1 MSFNKVIGQ
10 ELAVDLLKKAIEEK
24 RLAHAY
30 LFIGPEGVGK
40 SLLAKIFAK
49 TLNCEKQ
56 TTEPCGECISCK
68 KIEEISHP
76 DVIRLTN
83 RLFKKKAGD
92 ENRGDGRI
100 HPNTLNPDKK
110 SEQIS
115 IDQIRFIQKALSLKL
130 SEGKAKVCIIEGAD
144 QMSEDA
150 ANSLLKTLEEP
161 PKDTVL
167 VLLASNM
174 FKLQPTIVSRCQ
186 KVLFHPLGER
196 AIMKELIERYG
207 LDEKKAA
214 CVSRF
219 SEGRLGRAI
228 EVLEGEA
235 LAKRDRVVNEFL
247 MPKQFGYEDT
257 WLYGEPREKINE
269 TLNALAVYFRDLLV
283 FSLSKD
289 QGLLVNLDRAADIA
303 RDAARYPADRLER
316 IIEIIAGTQEQIKR
330 NANIK
335 IALAC
340 MRLNIT

>member
-10 ELAVDLLKKAIEEK
+10 EHAAGLLKKAIEEK

-40 SLLAKIFAK
+40 SLLAKVFAK
-49 TLNCEKQ
+49 ALNCEKGAAD
-56 TTEPCGECISCK
+56 PCGECISCK
-68 KIEEISHP
+68 KIEGNIHP
-76 DVIRLTN
+76 DVVILSPEGKSSQIGIDAIRKIGATM
-83 RLFKKKAGD
+83 
-92 ENRGDGRI
+92 
-100 HPNTLNPDKK
+100 
-110 SEQIS
+110 
-115 IDQIRFIQKALSLKL
+115 SLKPY
-130 SEGKAKVCIIEGAD
+130 EGRTKVFMIDGAD
-144 QMSEDA
+144 KMTEEA

-235 LAKRDRVVNEFL
+235 LAKRNKVVDEFL
-247 MPKQFGYEDT
+247 TPKQFGYEDT

-289 QGLLVNLDRAADIA
+289 QGLLVNLDRAADIS
-303 RDAARYPADRLER
+303 RDAARYPAERLER
-316 IIEIIAGTQEQIKR
+316 IIEIIADTQEQIKR

-335 IALAC
+335 IALSC

>member
-10 ELAVDLLKKAIEEK
+10 ELAIDLLRRAIEEK

-30 LFIGPEGVGK
+30 LFIGPGGVGK

-49 TLNCEKQ
+49 ALNCEKQ
-56 TTEPCGECISCK
+56 TAEPCDECISCK
-68 KIEEISHP
+68 KIEAGIHP
-76 DVIRLTN
+76 DVVTVSPEGKSSQIGINAIR
-83 RLFKKKAGD
+83 KIEGVM
-92 ENRGDGRI
+92 
-100 HPNTLNPDKK
+100 
-110 SEQIS
+110 
-115 IDQIRFIQKALSLKL
+115 SLKPY
-130 SEGKAKVCIIEGAD
+130 EGRTKVFTIDGAD
-144 QMSEDA
+144 KMTEDA

-161 PKDTVL
+161 PKETVI

-174 FKLQPTIVSRCQ
+174 SKLQPTIVSRCQ
-186 KVLFHPLGER
+186 KVLFHPLSER

-207 LDEKKAA
+207 LDEKRAM

-235 LAKRDRVVNEFL
+235 LAKRNRVVEEFL
-247 MPKQFGYEDT
+247 TPKQFGYEDT
-257 WLYGEPREKINE
+257 WLYSEPREKVNE

-283 FSLSKD
+283 FNLSRD
-289 QGLLVNLDRAADIA
+289 QGLLVNLDKAADIA
-303 RDAARYPADRLER
+303 RDAAGYPVERLEA
-316 IIEIIAGTQEQIKR
+316 IIETIADTQERIKR

-335 IALAC
+335 IALSC

>member
-10 ELAVDLLKKAIEEK
+10 ELAAGLLKKAIEEK

-40 SLLAKIFAK
+40 SLLAKVFAK
-49 TLNCEKQ
+49 ALNCEKGGA
-56 TTEPCGECISCK
+56 EPCGECVSCR
-68 KIEEISHP
+68 KIEGNIHP
-76 DVIRLTN
+76 DAVILSPE
-83 RLFKKKAGD
+83 G
-92 ENRGDGRI
+92 
-100 HPNTLNPDKK
+100 K
-110 SEQIS
+110 SSQIG
-115 IDQIRFIQKALSLKL
+115 IDAIRKIEGTMSLKPY
-130 SEGKAKVCIIEGAD
+130 EGRTKVFTIDGAD
-144 QMSEDA
+144 KMTEEA

-196 AIMKELIERYG
+196 AIMKVLIERYG
-207 LDEKKAA
+207 LDDKKAA

-235 LAKRDRVVNEFL
+235 LARRNRIVDEFL
-247 MPKQFGYEDT
+247 TPKQFGYEDT

-283 FSLSKD
+283 FNLSKD
-289 QGLLVNLDRAADIA
+289 QGLLVNLDKAADIE
-303 RDAARYPADRLER
+303 RDAARYPAERLER
-316 IIEIIAGTQEQIKR
+316 IIEIIADTQEQIKR
-330 NANIK
+330 NANVK
-335 IALAC
+335 IALSC

>member
-30 LFIGPEGVGK
+30 LFIGPDGVGK

-49 TLNCEKQ
+49 ALNCEKQ
-56 TTEPCGECISCK
+56 TAEACDECVPCK
-68 KIEEISHP
+68 KIEGNIHP
-76 DVIRLTN
+76 DVITVSPEGKSSQIGIDAIR
-83 RLFKKKAGD
+83 KIEKAM
-92 ENRGDGRI
+92 
-100 HPNTLNPDKK
+100 
-110 SEQIS
+110 
-115 IDQIRFIQKALSLKL
+115 SLKPY
-130 SEGKAKVCIIEGAD
+130 EGRTKVFTIDGAD
-144 QMSEDA
+144 KMTEEA

-161 PKDTVL
+161 PKETVL

-186 KVLFHPLGER
+186 KVLFHPLNER

-207 LDEKKAA
+207 LDDKKAM

-235 LAKRDRVVNEFL
+235 LAKRDRVVDEFL
-247 MPKQFGYEDT
+247 TPKQLDYEDT
-257 WLYGEPREKINE
+257 WLYGEPREKVNE
-269 TLNALAVYFRDLLV
+269 ALNALAVYFRDLLV
-283 FSLSKD
+283 FNLSKD
-289 QGLLVNLDRAADIA
+289 QGLLVNLDKAADIA
-303 RDAARYPADRLER
+303 RDAARYPVERLEG
-316 IIEIIAGTQEQIKR
+316 IIETIADTQERIKR

-335 IALAC
+335 IALSC

>member
-10 ELAVDLLKKAIEEK
+10 ELAAGLLKKAIEEK

-40 SLLAKIFAK
+40 SLLAKVFAAA
-49 TLNCEKQ
+49 LNCEKGGA
-56 TTEPCGECISCK
+56 EPCGECVPCK
-68 KIEEISHP
+68 KIEAGIHP
-76 DVIRLTN
+76 DVVI
-83 RLFKKKAGD
+83 
-92 ENRGDGRI
+92 
-100 HPNTLNPDKK
+100 
-110 SEQIS
+110 
-115 IDQIRFIQKALSLKL
+115 LST
-130 SEGKAKVCIIEGAD
+130 EGKSSQIGIDAIRRIEGA
-144 QMSEDA
+144 MSFKPYEGRTKVFTIDGADKMTEEA

-186 KVLFHPLGER
+186 KILFHPLDER
-196 AIMKELIERYG
+196 SIMKELIERYG

-235 LAKRDRVVNEFL
+235 LAKRNRIVDEFL
-247 MPKQFGYEDT
+247 TPKQFGYEDT

-303 RDAARYPADRLER
+303 RDAARYPAERLER
-316 IIEIIAGTQEQIKR
+316 IIEIIADTQEQIKR

-335 IALAC
+335 IALSC
-340 MRLNIT
+340 MRLNITEGK